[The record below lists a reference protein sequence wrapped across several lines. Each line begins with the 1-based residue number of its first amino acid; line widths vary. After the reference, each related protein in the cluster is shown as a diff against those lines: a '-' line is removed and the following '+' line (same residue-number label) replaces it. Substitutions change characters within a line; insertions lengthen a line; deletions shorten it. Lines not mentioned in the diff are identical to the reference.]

1 VGSSRARRTQRR
13 TVERIRLKRG
23 GSVHL
28 GMTASL
34 YSAAKTQA
42 AIHELSIPVY
52 CLAILHDRIL
62 GENLLGSKN
71 TEEIRRHVRG

>member
-1 VGSSRARRTQRR
+1 
-13 TVERIRLKRG
+13 
-23 GSVHL
+23 
-28 GMTASL
+28 MTASL
-34 YSAAKTQA
+34 YSAAKAQA